1 MGRLFNRPTTA
12 PGVAAGTKRPVH
24 DVISKPGTPASII
37 VGTSGSDGQRWAVV
51 TASGRTL
58 AERIA
63 ESAPVA
69 VSIIIDTCPLSTSG
83 IAVPPPL

>member
-1 MGRLFNRPTTA
+1 MAL
-12 PGVAAGTKRPVH
+12 GVAAGTKRPVQ

-37 VGTSGSDGQRWAVV
+37 AGTSGSDGQRWAVV
-51 TASGRTL
+51 TASARTL
-58 AERIA
+58 PERMA